1 MEKAGRFVLLF
12 RANRGGIWYTEDD
25 LPPARRET
33 TDPEMIFMT
42 IQAYLPFWTK
52 LTAAQQQ
59 TLEGAMRQKIVDAG
73 ALLHSGSAECTG
85 LLLIKQGQLRAYI
98 LSDEGREVTIYRLFD
113 RDMCLF
119 SAACIMRS
127 VQFDVIVEAE
137 KDNRTLA
144 SFLVYILPVLLGV
157 VGVIVGAQCF
167 EQELYAALF
176 CLAGL
181 AVGFL
186 AVWAAD

>member
-59 TLEGAMRQKIVDAG
+59 TL
-73 ALLHSGSAECTG
+73 
-85 LLLIKQGQLRAYI
+85 
-98 LSDEGREVTIYRLFD
+98 
-113 RDMCLF
+113 
-119 SAACIMRS
+119 
-127 VQFDVIVEAE
+127 
-137 KDNRTLA
+137 
-144 SFLVYILPVLLGV
+144 
-157 VGVIVGAQCF
+157 
-167 EQELYAALF
+167 
-176 CLAGL
+176 
-181 AVGFL
+181 
-186 AVWAAD
+186 